1 MSILF
6 EAIRHELLSL
16 AHRPCNPAPDYSF
29 AQCVQTR
36 IMERAGCVPHWT
48 RSTIYTLSTHY
59 LHTIYTLSTHYLHT
73 IYHYSNSI
81 HTLEVPEGGAACVRQ
96 LEHAGAVQPR
106 GARGGQAGQAPAHQ
120 GHRLRDALLLHG
132 VQGNAVTPILCS
144 VIFQLYFDHTT
155 QTKVKC
161 SR

>member
-1 MSILF
+1 MSTLF

-59 LHTIYTLSTHYLHT
+59 PHTIYTLSTHYLHT
-73 IYHYSNSI
+73 IY
-81 HTLEVPEGGAACVRQ
+81 TLCYR
-96 LEHAGAVQPR
+96 R
-106 GARGGQAGQAPAHQ
+106 
-120 GHRLRDALLLHG
+120 
-132 VQGNAVTPILCS
+132 
-144 VIFQLYFDHTT
+144 
-155 QTKVKC
+155 
-161 SR
+161 